1 MAIPCHIFPA
11 TQSIWSDHDN
21 CSSLIKPSNLIF
33 LTFSMWIPHL
43 NRFKQESLAILHL
56 VPIAM
61 HSVLVMF
68 KTKLLLTSCCSMCLG
83 VPGF

>member
-1 MAIPCHIFPA
+1 MDF
-11 TQSIWSDHDN
+11 
-21 CSSLIKPSNLIF
+21 SL
-33 LTFSMWIPHL
+33 
-43 NRFKQESLAILHL
+43 RFKQESLAILHL

-68 KTKLLLTSCCSMCLG
+68 NTYLSLTSCCSVCVG